1 MSPPSNLSHPLRL
14 LGFSD
19 THSPHNVGPVMERLE
34 RACRSSMFDVV
45 LFAGDLVDRGRWDKA
60 GLVNDA
66 LERLLPEC
74 GDPPLLGVFGNDDW
88 EMYLDRIRGETPRF
102 TWVEDRVEE
111 LALGGWR
118 VLVWGSTGILDRPT
132 RWQRENIPDIYER
145 YERRLRMLD
154 EFLSRPKAR
163 GELYVALTHYP
174 PTYLTLE
181 GEPRFAWPEMGS
193 LRAENSIRAHGTL
206 DLSLHG
212 HAHKSRRLEAR
223 IGRTLFVNAA
233 FPARRDVV
241 VLRLPWTLGL
251 EAFLG
256 RGSR

>member
-1 MSPPSNLSHPLRL
+1 MPPERRPLRI

-19 THSPHNVGPVMERLE
+19 THSPHHVGEVVAKLE
-34 RACRSSMFDVV
+34 RSCREETPDLV

-60 GLVNDA
+60 RLVNDA
-66 LERLLPEC
+66 LERVLGEC

-88 EMYLDRIRGETPRF
+88 EIVLDKIRAETPRF
-102 TWVEDRVEE
+102 TWLEDRVEQ
-111 LALGGWR
+111 LSVSGWSVR
-118 VLVWGSTGILDRPT
+118 VWGSTGILDRPT
-132 RWQRENIPDIYER
+132 KWQRENIPDIHER

-154 EFLSRPKAR
+154 DFLSRPKAA
-163 GELYVALTHYP
+163 GELYVVLTHYP
-174 PTYLTLE
+174 PTYKTLE

-206 DLSLHG
+206 DLALHG

-223 IGRTLFVNAA
+223 VGKAVIVNAA

-241 VLRLPWTLGL
+241 RLRLPRVLGL
-251 EAFLG
+251 DAFLG
-256 RGSR
+256 V